1 MKFVSAF
8 IPILFLLLFT
18 HFMKNIKLLVV
29 AFFLLASP
37 IFAQNRLLDLT
48 RYVDPMIGTG
58 GTGHTFPGAS
68 VPFGMVQLSPDT
80 RLRGW
85 ESCAGYY
92 HDDKQIYG
100 FSHTHLSGTGIED
113 YGDILF
119 APTIGEPELFA
130 KEGDVS
136 MNGYASTFS
145 HEKEKAEAGYYSV
158 KLDEGDILAEMTATR
173 RVALHRYTFPQGSEA
188 NLILDLTHRD
198 KVVDSNLKIVGN
210 NRIEGFRRS
219 SSWAKDQIIYFVAE
233 FSRPFIDYG
242 VSSNDQ
248 QPENS
253 PDNQSK
259 NIKAYFRFNTKADQK
274 ILLKVAISPVSIEG
288 ARKNLLAELPA
299 WNFEKVRQDAKNSWN
314 KELNK
319 IQVTG
324 GSPDQLTNFYTA
336 LYHLFLVPNTFSDVD
351 GKYLGLDKKIHQ
363 AKDFTPY
370 TIFSLWDTFRGA
382 HPLYTILQQK
392 RTNDFVKTFL
402 AHFEQ
407 GGRLPVW
414 ELAANETN
422 TMIGY
427 HSVSVIADAYAKN
440 IRGFDAEEAFEAMK
454 HSAELDHFG
463 LAAYKRQGYI
473 TSEDEQES
481 VSKTLEYAYSDF
493 CIAQMGKML
502 GKTAD
507 FEKYSR
513 RAAFYK
519 NIYDE
524 KTGFMRPKKNGNW
537 IEPFAPSEVTFNF
550 TEGNSWQYSF
560 FVPQDISGLMQL
572 HGGKA
577 NFTRKLDELFSTEA
591 KLTGREQPDI
601 TGLIGQYAHGNEPSH
616 HIAYLYD
623 YAGEPWKTQKIVR
636 RILDDFYKPT
646 PDGLIGNEDC
656 GQMSAWYILSALG
669 FYEVN
674 PSQPIYA
681 LGTPI
686 FKEAKINL
694 ENGKSFV
701 IQAANV
707 SKENIYIQ
715 SATLDGKPH
724 NKSFF
729 NHEDL
734 MRGGVLAFKMGTE
747 PNKVFGSK
755 TGEMPV
761 SSLGKAFPIVPT
773 IEAER
778 IFEKNTNV
786 KISTPERGAKIFY
799 TLDGSEPN
807 ENSNIY
813 KTPFLIDKT
822 IVVKAVSIDVSAGK
836 SFVVGS
842 KLNKMPHD
850 WDVKL
855 FSTYNRQYT
864 GGGAKGLIDGIRGTT
879 NFASGE
885 WQGYQPQDFVAVIDL
900 KRETEIRRLGGGFLQ
915 AVRAWIWMPTHIE
928 FEVSAD
934 GVNFRP
940 VADIKTDVAPDDL
953 ENKTR
958 DYASDIT
965 PTRARYVRVKAIN
978 LGKIPAWH
986 ASAGFD
992 AFIFVDEIFIE

>member
-1 MKFVSAF
+1 
-8 IPILFLLLFT
+8 
-18 HFMKNIKLLVV
+18 MKNIKLFII
-29 AFFLLASP
+29 AIFLFTSQV
-37 IFAQNRLLDLT
+37 FAQNPLLDLA

-92 HDDKQIYG
+92 HADKQIYG

-130 KEGDVS
+130 REGDLS

-145 HEKEKAEAGYYSV
+145 HEREKAEAGYYRV
-158 KLDEGDILAEMTATR
+158 HLDEGNILAEMTATT
-173 RVALHRYTFPQGSEA
+173 RVGLHRYTFPAGSEA
-188 NLILDLTHRD
+188 NVILDLTHRD
-198 KVVDSNLKIVGN
+198 KVLDSNLKIVGN

-219 SSWAKDQIIYFVAE
+219 SSWAKDQIVYFVAE
-233 FSRPFIDYG
+233 FSKPFTEYG
-242 VSSNDQ
+242 VAIDDKK
-248 QPENS
+248 PENS
-253 PDNQSK
+253 VNNQSK
-259 NIKAYFRFNTKADQK
+259 NIKAYFRFDTKDDQK

-288 ARKNLLAELPA
+288 ARKNLQGELPD
-299 WNFEKVRQDAKNSWN
+299 WSFEKVRQDARNEWN

-319 IQVTG
+319 IQVSG
-324 GSPDQLTNFYTA
+324 GSPDQLTNFYTS

-351 GKYLGLDKKIHQ
+351 GKYLGLDKNVHT
-363 AKDFTPY
+363 AKDFKPY

-414 ELAANETN
+414 ELAANETD

-440 IRGFDAEEAFEAMK
+440 IRGFDAEKAFEAMK

-463 LAAYKRQGYI
+463 LVGYKRQGYI

-481 VSKTLEYAYSDF
+481 VSKTLEYAYNDF
-493 CIAQMGKML
+493 CIAQMAKML
-502 GKTAD
+502 GKTSD
-507 FEKYSR
+507 YKKYSR

-519 NIYDE
+519 NIYDQE
-524 KTGFMRPKKNGNW
+524 TGFMRPKKNGNW
-537 IEPFAPSEVTFNF
+537 ITPFAPSEVTFHY
-550 TEGNSWQYSF
+550 TEANSWQYSF
-560 FVPQDISGLMQL
+560 FVPQDVSGLIDL
-572 HGGKA
+572 YGGKK
-577 NFTRKLDELFSTEA
+577 NFTKKLDELFSTEV

-616 HIAYLYD
+616 HIAYLYN

-636 RILDDFYKPT
+636 RILDEFYKPA

-669 FYEVN
+669 FYQVN
-674 PSQPIYA
+674 PSQPVYA
-681 LGTPI
+681 FGTPI
-686 FKEAKINL
+686 FKKAKINL

-701 IQAANV
+701 IRAENV

-715 SATLDGKPH
+715 SAALNGKEH
-724 NKSFF
+724 KKSFF
-729 NHEDL
+729 NHNDL
-734 MRGGVLAFKMGTE
+734 TNGGVLAFRMGAK
-747 PNKVFGSK
+747 PNKTFGGK
-755 TGEMPV
+755 AGEMPV
-761 SSLGKAFPIVPT
+761 SSLEKSFPTVPT
-773 IEAER
+773 VEAER
-778 IFEKNTNV
+778 VFENKTSV
-786 KISTPERGAKIFY
+786 KITAPEQSAKIFY
-799 TLDGSEPN
+799 TTNESEPN
-807 ENSNIY
+807 ENSQLY
-813 KTPFLIDKT
+813 KTPFSIDKT
-822 IVVKAVSIDVSAGK
+822 TIVKAISIDELGGK
-836 SFVVGS
+836 SYVVQS
-842 KLNKMPHD
+842 KLNKMPND

-885 WQGYQPQDFVAVIDL
+885 WQGYQPQDFVAIIDL
-900 KRETEIRRLGGGFLQ
+900 KRETEIHKVGGGFLQ
-915 AVRAWIWMPTHIE
+915 SARSWIWMPTRIE
-928 FEVSAD
+928 FEVSSD
-934 GVNFRP
+934 GLNFRQ
-940 VADIKTDVAPDDL
+940 VANIKTDVAPEDL

-958 DYASDIT
+958 DYAREIT
-965 PTRARYVRVKAIN
+965 PTRARYVRVKATN

-986 ASAGFD
+986 AGAGFN

>member
-1 MKFVSAF
+1 
-8 IPILFLLLFT
+8 
-18 HFMKNIKLLVV
+18 MKNIKLFVI
-29 AFFLLASP
+29 AFLLFTSP
-37 IFAQNRLLDLT
+37 LSAQNRLLDLAQ
-48 RYVDPMIGTG
+48 YVNPMIGTG

-92 HDDKQIYG
+92 HADKQIYG

-130 KEGDVS
+130 REGDLS

-145 HEKEKAEAGYYSV
+145 HAREKAEAGYYSV
-158 KLDEGDILAEMTATR
+158 RLDEGDILAEMTATT
-173 RVALHRYTFPQGSEA
+173 RVGLHRYTFPANSEA

-198 KVVDSNLKIVGN
+198 KVLDLNLKIVGN

-219 SSWAKDQIIYFVAE
+219 SSWAKDQIVYFVAE
-233 FSRPFIDYG
+233 FSKPFTEYG
-242 VSSNDQ
+242 VAIDDKT
-248 QPENS
+248 PENLAN
-253 PDNQSK
+253 NQSK
-259 NIKAYFRFNTKADQK
+259 NIKAYFRFDTKTNSK
-274 ILLKVAISPVSIEG
+274 VLLKVAISPVSIEG
-288 ARKNLLAELPA
+288 ARKNLIAELPA
-299 WNFEKVRQDAKNSWN
+299 WNFEKVRQDARNVWN
-314 KELNK
+314 NELNK
-319 IQVTG
+319 IQVSG
-324 GSPDQLTNFYTA
+324 GSSDQLTNFYTS

-351 GKYLGLDKKIHQ
+351 GKYLGLDKKAHV
-363 AKDFTPY
+363 AKDFAPY

-407 GGRLPVW
+407 GGKLPVW
-414 ELAANETN
+414 ELAANETD

-440 IRGFDAEEAFEAMK
+440 IRGFDAEKAFEGMK
-454 HSAELDHFG
+454 RSAELDHFG
-463 LAAYKRQGYI
+463 LDGYKRQGFI

-481 VSKTLEYAYSDF
+481 VSKTLEYAYNDF
-493 CIAQMGKML
+493 CIAQMAKML

-519 NIYDE
+519 NVYDNQ
-524 KTGFMRPKKNGNW
+524 TGFMRPKKNGNW
-537 IEPFAPSEVTFNF
+537 ITPFAPSEVTFHF
-550 TEGNSWQYSF
+550 TEANSWQYSF
-560 FVPQDISGLMQL
+560 FVPQDVSGLIDL
-572 HGGKA
+572 HGGRA
-577 NFTRKLDELFSTEA
+577 NFTKKLDELFSTES

-616 HIAYLYD
+616 HIAYLYN

-636 RILDDFYKPT
+636 RVLDDFYKPT

-669 FYEVN
+669 FYQVN

-681 LGTPI
+681 FGTPI

-694 ENGKSFV
+694 ENGKSFF
-701 IQAANV
+701 IRAENV
-707 SKENIYIQ
+707 SNKNIYVQ
-715 SATLDGKPH
+715 SAMLNGKTYK
-724 NKSFF
+724 KSFF

-734 MRGGVLAFKMGTE
+734 MNGGVLEFKMGAE
-747 PNKVFGSK
+747 PNKIFGSK
-755 TGEMPV
+755 AGEMPV
-761 SSLGKAFPIVPT
+761 SSLEKSFPIVPT

-778 IFEKNTNV
+778 IFDKETSV
-786 KISTPERGAKIFY
+786 KISTPEQGAKIFY
-799 TLDGSEPN
+799 TTDGSEPR
-807 ENSNIY
+807 ENSQIY
-813 KTPFLIDKT
+813 KTPFSVDKT
-822 IVVKAVSIDVSAGK
+822 TVVKAVSIDERGGK
-836 SFVVGS
+836 SYVIQS
-842 KLNKMPHD
+842 KLNKMPND

-885 WQGYQPQDFVAVIDL
+885 WQGYQPQDFVAIIDL
-900 KRETEIRRLGGGFLQ
+900 KREREIRRLGGGFLQ
-915 AVRAWIWMPTHIE
+915 AARAWIWMPKRVE
-928 FEVSAD
+928 FEVSGD
-934 GVNFRP
+934 GVTFRK
-940 VADIKTDVAPDDL
+940 VADIITDVAPDDM
-953 ENKTR
+953 ENKIR
-958 DYASDIT
+958 DYTQEFT
-965 PTRARYVRVKAIN
+965 PTRARYVRVKATN

-986 ASAGFD
+986 AGAGFD